1 MENIKLKTIKQL
13 TGNIVLKTGLHIG
26 AGDTELHI
34 GGADSTV
41 VKHPKTLKPYIPGS
55 SLKGKIRSLLELYLG
70 LINFTKDGKPV
81 SLTTLSDLKNNP
93 TNLEMAKNIL
103 KLFGAGASSD
113 TTDDTSGILTSRLSF
128 YDCNIS
134 KECENEILTEVKAEN
149 TINRINSMATNPRFF
164 ERVPQGIK
172 FDFCLSIKEF
182 EGDGEELLILLKK
195 GLRLLEFDSL
205 GGSGSRGYGKIKFEN
220 LKLDGIDFIL
230 PEKLS

>member
-13 TGNIVLKTGLHIG
+13 TGKILLKTGLHIG
-26 AGDTELHI
+26 AGDTEIHI

-55 SLKGKIRSLLELYLG
+55 SLKGKIRSLLELSSG
-70 LINFTKDGKPV
+70 LITITKGEVV
-81 SLTTLSDLKNNP
+81 SLKTLNELKNDP
-93 TNLEMAKNIL
+93 VNLEIAKNIL
-103 KLFGAGASSD
+103 KLFGAGANSD
-113 TTDDTSGILTSRLSF
+113 NIDDTSGILTSRLSF

-149 TINRINSMATNPRFF
+149 TIDRKSSMAANPRFF

-182 EGDGEELLILLKK
+182 EGDSEELLVLLKK
-195 GLRLLEFDSL
+195 GLRLLELDSL

-220 LKLDGIDFIL
+220 LKLDDTDFIL
-230 PEKLS
+230 PEKLN